1 MTTHIVV
8 NFCLLTNKWTRLSI
22 QKNWYLAS
30 LDAYSKNKN
39 HFLLK
44 GIMQHNTCRAL
55 HTKVIWEN
63 KSYVVT
69 SVIANSPY
77 SQVHSN
83 NNIDLQFLYVL
94 LQLCISII
102 HNGLFSII
110 NEWSFWNIRWMKNH
124 YPINFY
130 YESYIRLVCTL
141 IISFFCFDKNTVV
154 ENSLPSCN
162 CQIFILLRALM

>member
-22 QKNWYLAS
+22 QKNWCVAS

-83 NNIDLQFLYVL
+83 NNIDLQFLYVW
-94 LQLCISII
+94 LCISII

-110 NEWSFWNIRWMKNH
+110 NQWSFWNIRCTKNH

-130 YESYIRLVCTL
+130 YESYIRF
-141 IISFFCFDKNTVV
+141 ISFFFW
-154 ENSLPSCN
+154 
-162 CQIFILLRALM
+162 